1 MTRRGIILAGG
12 SGTRLHP
19 LTLIASKQ
27 LLPIYDKPMIYYPL
41 NTLMLAGIREILII
55 TTPEHEKSFE
65 HLLGDGGQWGLR
77 LEYAVQ
83 KSPDGIAQ
91 AFLIGENFIRGQPT
105 CLILGDNL
113 LHGHGVPD
121 ALQRVNELRSG
132 ATIFGYRVDD
142 PERYGVVVLD
152 EKHRAKSLEEKP
164 QQPKS
169 HWAVIGLYFY
179 DETAVDRA
187 KDLKPSQRGELEIT
201 DLSRSYL
208 RDDALN
214 VELFGRGFAWFDAGT
229 HASLLEAAEFVRLLQ
244 KRQGQLISSPEEIA
258 FTSGWIGREQI
269 TKLGQKYNNEYGRTL
284 CNLADESDR
293 RSGSP
298 SPATTG
304 RLRRRHTPYGLF

>member
-1 MTRRGIILAGG
+1 MTRKGIILAGG
-12 SGTRLHP
+12 SGTRLRP

-41 NTLMLAGIREILII
+41 STLMLAGIREILII
-55 TTPEHEKSFE
+55 TTPEHQKSFE
-65 HLLGDGGQWGLR
+65 HLLGNGRQWGLR

-91 AFLIGENFIRGQPT
+91 AFIIGENFIRGQPT
-105 CLILGDNL
+105 CLMLGDNL
-113 LHGHGVPD
+113 LHGHGIPD
-121 ALQRVNELRSG
+121 VLQRVNELRRG
-132 ATIFGYRVDD
+132 ATVFGYRVDD
-142 PERYGVVVLD
+142 PGRYGVVVLD
-152 EKHRAKSLEEKP
+152 ENGRAISLEEKP
-164 QQPKS
+164 QQPES

-208 RDDALN
+208 RDGALN

-244 KRQGQLISSPEEIA
+244 QRQGQLIASPEEIA
-258 FTSGWIGREQI
+258 FNIGWIGPEQLM
-269 TKLGQKYNNEYGRTL
+269 KLGQKYNNEYGRTL
-284 CNLADESDR
+284 CNLAHESDQGADTAGETR
-293 RSGSP
+293 GSCRTKL
-298 SPATTG
+298 A
-304 RLRRRHTPYGLF
+304 